1 MRSLTLV
8 ALLLL
13 FLGGLLNLFPS
24 TLAGVANLG
33 IGIFTV
39 QRVIGFLSVLTSI
52 VLFLRLI
59 RA

>member
-1 MRSLTLV
+1 MRTLTLV

-13 FLGGLLNLFPS
+13 FLSGLLNLFPS
-24 TLAGVANLG
+24 TLAGLASIG

-39 QRVIGFLSVLTSI
+39 QRLIGFLSVLTSI
-52 VLFLRLI
+52 VLFSRLI

>member
-1 MRSLTLV
+1 MRTLTLV

-24 TLAGVANLG
+24 SLAGLANLG

-39 QRVIGFLSVLTSI
+39 QRVIGFLSVFTAI
-52 VLFLRLI
+52 ALFSRLV